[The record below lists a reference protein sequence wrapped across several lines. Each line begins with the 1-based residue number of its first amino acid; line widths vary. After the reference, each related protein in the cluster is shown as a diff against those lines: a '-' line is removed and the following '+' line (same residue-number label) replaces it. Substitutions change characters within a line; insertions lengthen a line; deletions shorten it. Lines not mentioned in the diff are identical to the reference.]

1 MRTPVV
7 TGLLLAAFV
16 AVVTPHTALTQGIG
30 GRLKKKATEAVKKKD
45 DKADKK
51 NDSQDKQADNSRK
64 SPWPPIFLP
73 EDEDDLADF
82 LRGLE
87 TEANERQSFD
97 GFAVS
102 LKTAVEYSACRDK
115 ELSGPAYQKIMMQGF
130 TGSATPS
137 AAQVKKQMEKNSAD
151 AEVYIERKCG
161 KDPSKYNK
169 DDVYRKAEK
178 DGAKAAGMDDKC
190 YEELK
195 ERAYAFCQLSPAA
208 QEAAKQNGIK
218 VDVVGVPDDWVYT
231 ADEAKALAAK
241 CPDLI
246 KAIDGLNAQSPDR
259 DKVKPSIRP

>member
-1 MRTPVV
+1 MSVLRFGTV
-7 TGLLLAAFV
+7 LLAGATLAFSSTAHAAGASRQEKIDALQQQINDLNAEV
-16 AVVTPHTALTQGIG
+16 ADLKRSTPDQYTDVVQKQG
-30 GRLKKKATEAVKKKD
+30 
-45 DKADKK
+45 DKPDV
-51 NDSQDKQADNSRK
+51 
-64 SPWPPIFLP
+64 
-73 EDEDDLADF
+73 
-82 LRGLE
+82 
-87 TEANERQSFD
+87 
-97 GFAVS
+97 AVS
-102 LKTAVEYSACRDK
+102 LKTMGEYSACRDK
-115 ELSGPAYQKIMMQGF
+115 ELSGAAYQKIMMQGF